1 VPREALR
8 DFLYR
13 FIAYVKSRRLYPP
26 GHERLTKQLETWA
39 EASESIL
46 ASAGRVSLFIQPE
59 AIFVSGEKF
68 DATDRFT
75 GEFAPEL
82 VKRLIRYISVE
93 RGAGPAELAALAEPL
108 LLEPEALVQ
117 AGGARAVLAKAG
129 VAHILVIEFS
139 YDMGSYVASEADVE
153 VARTLA
159 HFERGVLPEQYV
171 LRRLSELEVSAEE
184 KERLG
189 QLLLEPEVARRLA
202 TLTETLGQFAIQSQ
216 AEVHTSDLMLFV
228 VRSLTQA
235 EEESGEVSPQNA
247 ARVVSHLL
255 DRVQERLFVV
265 LADPHEREHRQ
276 ILSQVAKQMLSP
288 PEALLHWLAPDVDR
302 LSLTL
307 SGDLAELLKAIF
319 SRAESGRRRIR
330 FGETAV
336 ETLEAPDEAGGEK
349 PVHVEKTP
357 EETLDIADLGR
368 QLEALQ
374 AQLADRRFSL
384 GLASVGRAHI
394 DILLELISRE
404 QDQAGRERLLRE
416 LGRAVGEQ
424 LATGGAEEILRLAE
438 RVLSEESLL
447 SDEELD
453 VFLLTPDV
461 LRQALREYLGGEA
474 RWEVALHRMTERRQA
489 SFADALGRVALDAEK
504 PYPLTSLER
513 FIGPCQQELIVWLE
527 QQLAAAGGPGAPGA
541 RTDGGTP
548 AGRPSA
554 PASGGTPKETQPAAP
569 VERVVSLVL
578 GCRTVRAVPL
588 VEQLL
593 GQAAPEGRRALL
605 RHLVRIGDARAV
617 SALTD
622 QLLTGDA
629 SARQDI
635 LYLLGESREPLAEEA
650 LLTVAAKPHWRRGQ
664 LAERLTALSSLGR
677 SAGARSVPLLRSL
690 AQSWLLKV
698 TPGGRRMRTAATDAC
713 RAVEARLEKERA
725 EAGPSAMR
733 ASVDG

>member
-13 FIAYVKSRRLYPP
+13 FIAYVKSRKLYPP

-46 ASAGRVSLFIQPE
+46 ASQGRVSLFIQPD
-59 AIFVSGEKF
+59 AIFVSGERF
-68 DATDRFT
+68 GAEDRFT

-82 VKRLIRYISVE
+82 VKRLIRYISID
-93 RGAGPAELAALAEPL
+93 RGAGAEELAALAEPL
-108 LLEPEALVQ
+108 LLEPEALAE

-129 VAHILVIEFS
+129 VAHILAIEFS

-171 LRRLSELEVSAEE
+171 LRRLSELDVSAEE

-202 TLTETLGQFAIQSQ
+202 TLTETLGQFAIEGE

-235 EEESGEVSPQNA
+235 EGDLGPVGPENA
-247 ARVVSHLL
+247 GRLVSHLL

-265 LADPHEREHRQ
+265 LADPHERERREV
-276 ILSQVAKQMLSP
+276 LSQVAKQMLSS

-307 SGDLAELLKAIF
+307 SADLAELLKAIF
-319 SRAESGRRRIR
+319 SRAGSGRRRIR
-330 FGETAV
+330 FGETALG
-336 ETLEAPDEAGGEK
+336 TLEAPDEAGGEK
-349 PVHVEKTP
+349 PVHVHEAP
-357 EETLDIADLGR
+357 EEKLDIADLAR
-368 QLEALQ
+368 QLEALRGT
-374 AQLADRRFSL
+374 LAGRRFSL
-384 GLASVGRAHI
+384 GLESVGRAHI
-394 DILLELISRE
+394 DILLELIRRE
-404 QDQAGRERLLRE
+404 EDRAGRERLLRE
-416 LGRAVGEQ
+416 LGRAVGGQ
-424 LATGGAEEILRLAE
+424 LASGGGSEVLRLAE
-438 RVLSEESLL
+438 RVLSEESLF

-461 LRQALREYLGGEA
+461 LRQALREYLAGES

-489 SFADALGRVALDAEK
+489 SFADALGRVALEADEA
-504 PYPLTSLER
+504 YPLTSLER
-513 FIGPCQQELIVWLE
+513 LIGPCQQELITWLE
-527 QQLAAAGGPGAPGA
+527 QRL
-541 RTDGGTP
+541 
-548 AGRPSA
+548 A
-554 PASGGTPKETQPAAP
+554 PAEEAP
-569 VERVVSLVL
+569 PIDRVVSLVL
-578 GCRTVRAVPL
+578 GCRTVRAVPV
-588 VEQLL
+588 VEGLL
-593 GQAAPEGRRALL
+593 GQAAPEARRALL

-622 QLLTGDA
+622 QLLTSDA
-629 SARQDI
+629 STRQDI
-635 LYLLGESREPLAEEA
+635 LYLLGESPEPLAEEA
-650 LLTVAAKPHWRRGQ
+650 LLHVAARPHWRRGQ
-664 LAERLTALSSLGR
+664 LAERLTAVFSLGR
-677 SAGARSVPLLRSL
+677 CGGERAVPLLRSL

-698 TPGGRRMRTAATDAC
+698 VPGGSRVRRGATAAL
-713 RAVEARLEKERA
+713 RAVEARLEQKRA
-725 EAGPSAMR
+725 EAEPS
-733 ASVDG
+733 VT